1 MRAMSWFL
9 RNDCYWSILFQINKS
24 RSGSRLDFWDF
35 TIFYLFISGESILLK
50 ETVMNWAGFV
60 RNPNLGRDEIKN
72 LVISWSQFCREP
84 LPDRNFTFW
93 EWFYRVM
100 CLTSS
105 DMRGK
110 QCFTKQLMNWR
121 FSLIVKI
128 ICGIHSSVLYYSSF
142 IDYKLFLVLVLK
154 NKHKCF

>member
-1 MRAMSWFL
+1 MFYSFYFQFFPDTHFSLGGRLVTYFQVPNYTQQVLSGCFWWGRYLGFL
-9 RNDCYWSILFQINKS
+9 WDDCYFVCLLPKSIRGGGALGDIS
-24 RSGSRLDFWDF
+24 ADF
-35 TIFYLFISGESILLK
+35 TIFYLFISGESSFLK
-50 ETVMNWAGFV
+50 EIRMNWAGFV

-110 QCFTKQLMNWR
+110 VGFTKHI
-121 FSLIVKI
+121 S
-128 ICGIHSSVLYYSSF
+128 
-142 IDYKLFLVLVLK
+142 
-154 NKHKCF
+154 